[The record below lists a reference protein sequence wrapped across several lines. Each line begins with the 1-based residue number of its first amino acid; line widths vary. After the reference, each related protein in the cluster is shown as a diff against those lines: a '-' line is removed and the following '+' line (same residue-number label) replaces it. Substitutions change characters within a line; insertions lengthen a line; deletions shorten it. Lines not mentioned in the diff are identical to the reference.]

1 MKKVS
6 LHIIFKIVYEI
17 IGIFDMSEKIRLL
30 MVEDHKLLRMGLKS
44 ILEKYPL
51 IEVVGEADTG
61 EAAIEQTKLLK
72 PDVILMDIGL
82 PEMNGIQATQKI
94 KELYPTIKIVVLTS
108 HTDRKEVL
116 DAITAGASAYMLKN
130 IKTDYMIMVIQ
141 TVKEGAIW
149 FDPGIAHIVRSKN
162 LSAANP
168 NISSRSA
175 FKAEHANLTEREYEV
190 LKLVVDGR
198 SNADIADEL
207 KISEHT
213 AKAHVCN
220 IIQKLVVD
228 DRTQAAVKA
237 IKEGLV

>member
-1 MKKVS
+1 
-6 LHIIFKIVYEI
+6 
-17 IGIFDMSEKIRLL
+17 MSEKLRLL

-82 PEMNGIQATQKI
+82 PEMNGIEATKKI
-94 KELYPTIKIVVLTS
+94 KELYPNIKIVVLTS

-116 DAITAGASAYMLKN
+116 DAIAAGASAYMLKN
-130 IKTDYMIMVIQ
+130 IKTDYMIMVVQ
-141 TVKEGAIW
+141 TIKEGAIW

-162 LSAANP
+162 LSANNP
-168 NISSRSA
+168 KISSRSA

-198 SNADIADEL
+198 SNAEIADEL
-207 KISEHT
+207 KISDHT